1 VDDEGKLQGRLLE
14 DRDDQEDLALS
25 TRSTK
30 ELAGRLS
37 RLMMSE
43 STPVS
48 PTIEFN
54 SDSRTEPTSEANP
67 GSFPMGLLNTAS
79 IHQKIS
85 SGLLQNPSMKLG
97 PLPIGLNNIARSYQ
111 DLLQEV
117 AGLVRRL
124 RLTGA
129 QEGLILTM
137 TSQDCLVHW
146 PGPIPKS
153 SNARLVDETAV
164 LPYQKGSMLYDTD
177 ASTEDINNSCK
188 ADIEAVHAREVFMVR
203 QSPLIP
209 PQAPD
214 VRSLDESES
223 NISPNTLEYDGES
236 KG

>member
-1 VDDEGKLQGRLLE
+1 MASAY
-14 DRDDQEDLALS
+14 QENN
-25 TRSTK
+25 
-30 ELAGRLS
+30 
-37 RLMMSE
+37 SE
-43 STPVS
+43 YTQS
-48 PTIEFN
+48 PFKK
-54 SDSRTEPTSEANP
+54 S
-67 GSFPMGLLNTAS
+67 
-79 IHQKIS
+79 
-85 SGLLQNPSMKLG
+85 G

-111 DLLQEV
+111 DPLQEV
-117 AGLVRRL
+117 AGPVRRL

-146 PGPIPKS
+146 PGPIPRS

-214 VRSLDESES
+214 VRSSDESES
-223 NISPNTLEYDGES
+223 NISPNALEYDGES
-236 KG
+236 EG